1 MKKNVMMRVA
11 SALLVAVL
19 LSTCAI
25 SGTFAKYVTAK
36 EATDTARV
44 AKWGV
49 AIDVTNYSVFTN
61 KYTKDDKT
69 ATFTGD
75 YSVESKAGDDVL
87 APGTKGT
94 FAGIKITGTPEVAV
108 EVAVKAKS
116 VDVSSN
122 WIVEDKF
129 YCPITIT
136 VGTTTVCGLNYTTEA
151 DFEGA
156 IADALAAQTAQYAPN
171 TDLSKLSSPL
181 NISWAWAFQNATGT
195 AINQTD
201 AYDTAL
207 GNKAAAAKNAGE
219 NLTISIVAEISVT
232 QID

>member
-25 SGTFAKYVTAK
+25 SGTFAKYVTAE
-36 EATDTARV
+36 EAKDTARV

-49 AIDVTNYSVFTN
+49 TIDVTNYSVFTD
-61 KYTKDDKT
+61 KYKT
-69 ATFTGD
+69 EDNTFTGE
-75 YSVESKAGDDVL
+75 YSVKSINGDDVL

-94 FAGIKITGTPEVAV
+94 FAGFAIKGTPEVAV

-122 WIVEDKF
+122 WTVEDKF
-129 YCPITIT
+129 YCPITIK
-136 VGTTTVCGLNYTTEA
+136 VGDTTVCGLNYASETE
-151 DFEGA
+151 FEGA
-156 IADALAAQTAQYAPN
+156 IADALAAKTAQYGPN
-171 TDLSKLSSPL
+171 TDLSGVNTNLD
-181 NISWAWAFQNATGT
+181 ISWSWAFVGATGT
-195 AINQTD
+195 KINQTD
-201 AYDTAL
+201 EYDTAL
-207 GNKAAAAKNAGE
+207 GDKAAAAKNAGE
-219 NLTISIVAEISVT
+219 ELTISIVTEVSVT